1 MLGPHFYNEAI
12 RKTVIAFGTLFNNIE
27 LRKKNPEDN
36 TVIESSKVPLAYG
49 PKQKFLTRLE
59 ENPTTRK
66 VAITL
71 PRLYFELVDVSYD
84 ANRKTSSIR
93 KTRASKAEDDATEVR
108 VQYVPV
114 PYDLT
119 FELGI
124 IAKSSDDGLQILEQ
138 ILPFFTPEFTFS
150 MTLVSS
156 MGTKMDIPLVLNSVI
171 SEDTYEGDFASRRS
185 IIWTLSFVMKSY
197 LFPDVKDNSKVITN
211 VTVDTHLMSDDIS
224 AEPEYLVAEDSSSY
238 STNNLIL
245 DSDPYDSSTRIRI
258 LTEDSDEESISGATI
273 SRTNVVPKDTTALT
287 DETFGCSETFSFF
300 PAGKTHDPVSG
311 TDS

>member
-1 MLGPHFYNEAI
+1 MFGTYFYHQI
-12 RKTVIAFGTLFNNIE
+12 SRKMVVAFGTLFNDIE
-27 LRKKNPEDN
+27 VRRTDSSDN
-36 TVIESSKVPLAYG
+36 VVETIKIPLSYG
-49 PKQKFLTRLE
+49 PKDKMLVRITGDPNLNPKVALTVPRMGFEL
-59 ENPTTRK
+59 TALTYDGTRK
-66 VAITL
+66 LNTMGRNVKSGTTGL
-71 PRLYFELVDVSYD
+71 KKQF
-84 ANRKTSSIR
+84 N
-93 KTRASKAEDDATEVR
+93 
-108 VQYVPV
+108 PV
-114 PYDLT
+114 PYNYD
-119 FELGI
+119 FSHYIFVKNAE
-124 IAKSSDDGLQILEQ
+124 DGTQILEQ

-258 LTEDSDEESISGATI
+258 LTEDSEEESISGATI

-287 DETFGCSETFSFF
+287 DETFGFSETFSFF